1 MKKAFTLIELV
12 FVIVVVAILS
22 VSLLPS
28 LKKDSLREAATQV
41 ISHIRYVQHLALV
54 DDKFNSND
62 DTWYRKRWEL
72 VFSTANSS
80 LSYFIFSDSQS
91 NGNPDASNSNDVEV
105 AKDPL
110 NKSLYLIGT
119 EYQSF
124 YGDSSAYI
132 NKKLDLQ
139 ETYGIHHIKI
149 SGGSSSTSKRI
160 LFDFL
165 GRPYQGTTKSSSSA
179 VINSP
184 VDKIMKND
192 LYIKFCKNACI
203 GAADEKNDN
212 EIIIK
217 IEKETGYASIL

>member
-91 NGNPDASNSNDVEV
+91 NGNPDFLILSLRVKKKVAIECKFRSKFNTQGFTYLGTNSSINRYKNYARSEQIDVYILLGINGEP
-105 AKDPL
+105 KNPDDLYLIPL
-110 NKSLYLIGT
+110 NKVESIRTKDKYYNNL
-119 EYQSF
+119 
-124 YGDSSAYI
+124 
-132 NKKLDLQ
+132 N
-139 ETYGIHHIKI
+139 
-149 SGGSSSTSKRI
+149 
-160 LFDFL
+160 
-165 GRPYQGTTKSSSSA
+165 TTKKRLST
-179 VINSP
+179 
-184 VDKIMKND
+184 
-192 LYIKFCKNACI
+192 F
-203 GAADEKNDN
+203 
-212 EIIIK
+212 K
-217 IEKETGYASIL
+217 IEKDTLVTKIIST